1 MKAITIRQPWA
12 TLVVSLDGSGRPLKA
27 VETRGWKTSY
37 RGPLAIH
44 AGKTVP
50 DMFFMGMGEADA
62 DAFLSAGLDG
72 DQAIAC
78 LPYGAIVGKVTLVDC
93 VPIEQLYGSGLDTP
107 RERAFGD
114 WRPGRYGWILAN
126 PILFKSP
133 IHTRG
138 KQGLWEW
145 NMDKRESRLQ

>member
-1 MKAITIRQPWA
+1 MKMGLQ
-12 TLVVSLDGSGRPLKA
+12 LVIGGSGSGK
-27 VETRGWKTSY
+27 SY
-37 RGPLAIH
+37 YMYKQLI
-44 AGKTVP
+44 
-50 DMFFMGMGEADA
+50 
-62 DAFLSAGLDG
+62 

-93 VPIEQLYGSGLDTP
+93 VPIEQLYGGGLDTP

-126 PILFKSP
+126 PILFKAP
-133 IHTRG
+133 IPTRG

-145 NMDKRESRLQ
+145 TQEENKE

>member
-12 TLVVSLDGSGRPLKA
+12 TLIVSLDGSGRPLKA
-27 VETRGWKTSY
+27 AETRGWKTSY

-50 DMFFMGMGEADA
+50 DMFFMGMSEADA

-78 LPYGAIVGKVTLVDC
+78 LP
-93 VPIEQLYGSGLDTP
+93 
-107 RERAFGD
+107 
-114 WRPGRYGWILAN
+114 
-126 PILFKSP
+126 
-133 IHTRG
+133 
-138 KQGLWEW
+138 
-145 NMDKRESRLQ
+145 